1 MALVQFKDGF
11 KGIYEAGNQTLQ
23 VGDGGLVPYDMTYGA
38 LSACLY
44 SNFLKHAKAAGA
56 EIKGTDVYVDGRKR
70 NGVPATLE
78 HVDILFRVDSDADE
92 AVLQDCLKKATE
104 TCSMYQTIACVAEM
118 EYRAEK
124 K

>member
-11 KGIYEAGNQTLQ
+11 KGTYEAGNQTLQ

-56 EIKGTDVYVDGRKR
+56 DIKGTDVYVDGRKR
-70 NGVPATLE
+70 SGVPAT
-78 HVDILFRVDSDADE
+78 SNMW
-92 AVLQDCLKKATE
+92 TS
-104 TCSMYQTIACVAEM
+104 CSGWTVTRMKRSCRSA
-118 EYRAEK
+118 
-124 K
+124 